1 MKIAKFLLIL
11 LILVSATVGTVILL
25 SSKPNSSQTGDRINI
40 VASANF
46 WGDVAKQIGGDRVNV
61 TSVISDPEADPHLYE
76 SSASN
81 AAALAEADIVIVNGL
96 GFDDFMDKLLGA
108 APADKRTVIRADEAT
123 NTAKD
128 ANPHIWYD
136 PAKVQLVAKIIEAEL
151 VRLDSTHAEEYR
163 QNLQK
168 FTDENDKITAAAA
181 RIAQAHPGAP
191 VAYTER
197 VSEYILVK
205 AGLTIKTPEGF
216 SAALE
221 EGNDA
226 SPADAVAMQDLI
238 AKGQVKV
245 FVYNPQAASPT
256 TERLRELARS
266 AGVPVVAMTETLP
279 TEQPSIQAWQLSQ
292 VESLESALN
301 GN

>member
-1 MKIAKFLLIL
+1 M
-11 LILVSATVGTVILL
+11 
-25 SSKPNSSQTGDRINI
+25 
-40 VASANF
+40 
-46 WGDVAKQIGGDRVNV
+46 
-61 TSVISDPEADPHLYE
+61 
-76 SSASN
+76 
-81 AAALAEADIVIVNGL
+81 
-96 GFDDFMDKLLGA
+96 
-108 APADKRTVIRADEAT
+108 
-123 NTAKD
+123 
-128 ANPHIWYD
+128 
-136 PAKVQLVAKIIEAEL
+136 
-151 VRLDSTHAEEYR
+151 
-163 QNLQK
+163 
-168 FTDENDKITAAAA
+168 
-181 RIAQAHPGAP
+181 
-191 VAYTER
+191 AYTER